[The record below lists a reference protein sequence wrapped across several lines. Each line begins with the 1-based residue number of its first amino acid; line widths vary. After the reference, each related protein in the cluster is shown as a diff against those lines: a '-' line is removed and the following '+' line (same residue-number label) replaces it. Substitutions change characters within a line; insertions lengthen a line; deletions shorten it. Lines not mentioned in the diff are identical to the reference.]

1 MSKLSIAMLIVW
13 LMLAIANIVS
23 LFWVNT
29 VLLILNYAFG
39 FLDFWVVVALV
50 PQVYR
55 ALKKPKTEV
64 R

>member
-13 LMLAIANIVS
+13 LALAIANIVS

-29 VLLILNYAFG
+29 VLLIFNYVFG
-39 FLDFWVVVALV
+39 FINLWIVVALL

-55 ALKKPKTEV
+55 ALKKPKMEDM
-64 R
+64 

>member
-13 LMLAIANIVS
+13 LALAIANIVS
-23 LFWVNT
+23 LVWVNT

-39 FLDFWVVVALV
+39 FINFWIVVALL

-55 ALKKPKTEV
+55 ALKKPKMEDM
-64 R
+64 

>member
-29 VLLILNYAFG
+29 VLIILNHAFG
-39 FLDFWVVVALV
+39 FINFWVVVALA
-50 PQVYR
+50 PQIYR
-55 ALKKPKTEV
+55 ALKKPKTEAV
-64 R
+64 